1 MNVIFDFICEKKYI
15 GIVLIVVVIMIIA
28 IIKNNCNR
36 SKKAYTLKDCKSY
49 EDLEFKADAYQNNLK
64 KELARNKKSLQKAKN
79 KGYIKA
85 STVWTERFQ
94 ELTDVSNTLY
104 KNLEYENSRRLNKD
118 RFHRYTSLHFR
129 SVILGNLAYE
139 DYMDS
144 KNVRN
149 EISKLLVD
157 IGKKKVQVTSTEKRE
172 LYDVKDTCVK
182 TTKYLYDR
190 MIAIQNKTGMLRDKI
205 RDECGSRGKEWFN
218 KIQRNKR

>member
-1 MNVIFDFICEKKYI
+1 M
-15 GIVLIVVVIMIIA
+15 
-28 IIKNNCNR
+28 
-36 SKKAYTLKDCKSY
+36 
-49 EDLEFKADAYQNNLK
+49 
-64 KELARNKKSLQKAKN
+64 
-79 KGYIKA
+79 
-85 STVWTERFQ
+85 
-94 ELTDVSNTLY
+94 SNTLY
-104 KNLEYENSRRLNKD
+104 RNLEYENSRRLNKD

-129 SVILGNLAYE
+129 SVILGNLAYK

-144 KNVRN
+144 KKVRD

-157 IGKKKVQVTSTEKRE
+157 IGKKKVQVTPTEKRE